1 MRKDERPSR
10 EPLRALRRGWRR
22 LDRELP
28 LLVKLG
34 LPVIVITAVGAL
46 TVGSVVTERTTQDY
60 AKAYRGQANMLA
72 HVVASQYRQNSDDP
86 DLMGKFLQSVHRTSP
101 LVDVLVLRPEGGRQV
116 PWASTPGAAPVEDA
130 DEKIV
135 IAVGTPTSP
144 AWVEVTLS
152 SGELQKLVAQ
162 TRGNIVKVLL
172 LASVAVT
179 AALILVLHFLVLRRA
194 ASLSR
199 AARRV
204 AAGDLSVHLPEGD
217 RPESRDSLGSVARE
231 FDRMVQVIR
240 ARTSELADA
249 EARFRALVE
258 QSPAAAYVRE
268 NDEAGTLAYIS
279 PQCEQLLGYTAKEVS
294 TQPDL
299 WQRIIN
305 PDDRGRVRNQRNASS
320 RTGEAFGAEYRVT
333 AKEGRQV
340 WIRDQ
345 AQLVPAGN
353 GVERWQGI
361 LVDVTD
367 VKKAEEA
374 LRRLAVQKES
384 ILDSAGEG
392 IWGLGPDGR
401 VTFVNAAAAQM
412 TGWPAHELIGKGT
425 HELLHHTR
433 EDGTP
438 YPRDEC
444 PIHAAFTDGARH
456 HVVGELFWRRD
467 GSCFPVEY
475 TSGPIFEDG
484 HVTGAVVVFSD
495 VTERERADDTL
506 REAYERERQA
516 AERLRSVDVMK
527 DAFLSAVSHELRTPL
542 SAVLGFA
549 TTLQQSDLELDEE
562 DRKIMLDRLVAN
574 AHKLHQLL
582 VDLLDLDRTARGVLE
597 PQRSPLDLAELVLRV
612 TEESELGGHPVSVEA
627 EPVLIEVDGPK
638 VERIVENLVTNAAKY
653 TPDGTPVRVSVR
665 RQDDGVLIVVDDE
678 GPGIPEAL
686 KEAVFEPFERGPDAP
701 RRAAG
706 TGIGLS
712 LVARFAELHGGR
724 AWVENRPSGGS
735 SFRVFL
741 PGITPDIEQ
750 QIQPPAPAPA
760 LGR

>member
-1 MRKDERPSR
+1 
-10 EPLRALRRGWRR
+10 
-22 LDRELP
+22 
-28 LLVKLG
+28 
-34 LPVIVITAVGAL
+34 
-46 TVGSVVTERTTQDY
+46 
-60 AKAYRGQANMLA
+60 
-72 HVVASQYRQNSDDP
+72 
-86 DLMGKFLQSVHRTSP
+86 
-101 LVDVLVLRPEGGRQV
+101 VDVLVIREEEAGPT
-116 PWASTPGAAPVEDA
+116 PWASTPGAPPASSSE
-130 DEKIV
+130 EKIV
-135 IAVGTPTSP
+135 IPVGTPTSP
-144 AWVEVTLS
+144 AWVQVTLS
-152 SGELQKLVAQ
+152 GHHLQALVSR
-162 TRGNIVKVLL
+162 TRSEIVTSLL
-172 LASVAVT
+172 TASVVA
-179 AALILVLHFLVLRRA
+179 ILSMSLVFYFFVVRRA
-194 ASLSR
+194 GRLSR
-199 AARRV
+199 AAKRV
-204 AAGDLSVHLPEGD
+204 AAGDLSVHLIEGEG
-217 RPESRDSLGSVARE
+217 PHSRDSLVSVARE
-231 FDRMVQVIR
+231 FDKMVSTIR
-240 ARTSELADA
+240 SRTSELADA
-249 EARFRALVE
+249 ESRFRALVE

-268 NDEAGTLAYIS
+268 NDEDAKLSYIS
-279 PQCEQLLGYTAKEVS
+279 PQCEALLGYTSDEFLS
-294 TQPDL
+294 QPEL
-299 WQRIIN
+299 WHRITN
-305 PDDRGRVRNQRNASS
+305 TDDRGGVRNDRLLAA
-320 RTGEAFGAEYRVT
+320 RTGAAFRAEYRMT
-333 AKEGRQV
+333 ARDGRLV

-345 AQLVPAGN
+345 AQLVPTGN
-353 GVERWQGI
+353 GDQRWQGI

-367 VKKAEEA
+367 VKFAEEA

-412 TGWPAHELIGKGT
+412 TGWTARDLIGKGT

-438 YPRDEC
+438 YPREEC
-444 PIHAAFTDGARH
+444 PIYAALTEGARH

-475 TSGPIFEDG
+475 TSAPIFEEG
-484 HVTGAVVVFSD
+484 HVMGAVVVFSD

-506 REAYERERQA
+506 REAYEREREA

-527 DAFLSAVSHELRTPL
+527 NAFLSAVSHELRTPL

-549 TTLQQSDLELDEE
+549 ATLQQEDLELDED
-562 DRKIMLDRLVAN
+562 DRRMMLDRLAAN

-582 VDLLDLDRTARGVLE
+582 ADLLDLDRTARGVLE
-597 PQRSPLDLAELVLRV
+597 PQRSALDVTELVMRV
-612 TEESELGGHPVSVEA
+612 TEEAELGGHPVTVDA
-627 EPVLIEVDGPK
+627 EPILIEVDGPK

-653 TPDGTPVRVSVR
+653 TPEGTPVGVYVR
-665 RQDDGVLIVVDDE
+665 RQDDGVLIVVEDE

-724 AWVENRPSGGS
+724 AWVENRPGGGS

-741 PGITPDIEQ
+741 PGVTPDVEPQ
-750 QIQPPAPAPA
+750 LPAPAPA